1 MRTAAAALAALALT
15 LSVSPRAR
23 AESAWADK
31 GVWARSMTNRM
42 SGEVDVLSR
51 KGYLDQYGQI
61 ARALVSV
68 VSLGGQVALA
78 EGAYVEAWLPLVL
91 GQAPMLT
98 HGQSTRDTRSVFLV
112 GNLTAGGHLARKLLP
127 ELVVYAGA
135 SMSLP
140 LTWGANARELE
151 VADVALLTRAFFDT
165 HRTFLNHLPLRLRG
179 GAEMQFKEIVELRT
193 DLAASLALSLGSDS
207 TELVVEQGNELQ
219 LGYQGFGAG
228 LRVQEA
234 FLLTEPDM
242 AQVALE
248 PFVNWDM
255 STFELF
261 TRVGILIPI
270 DEPMGF
276 GLGEHGMTTL
286 RINSGMK
293 F

>member
-1 MRTAAAALAALALT
+1 MRTAAAAVAALALT

-23 AESAWADK
+23 SESGWADK
-31 GVWARSMTNRM
+31 GVWARSMTNRI

-51 KGYLDQYGQI
+51 KGYLEGYGQI
-61 ARALVSV
+61 PRALVSV
-68 VSLGGQVALA
+68 VSFGGQVALA
-78 EGAYVEAWLPLVL
+78 EGTYVSAGLPLVL
-91 GQAPMLT
+91 GQAPMLRY
-98 HGQSTRDTRSVFLV
+98 GQVTRDTKPVFLV

-140 LTWGANARELE
+140 LIWWPDARELE

-165 HRTFLNHLPLRLRG
+165 HRTFLNHLPLRALG
-179 GAEMQFKEIVELRT
+179 GAEMQFKEIVEFRT
-193 DLAASLALSLGSDS
+193 DLTASLALSLGSDS
-207 TELVVEQGNELQ
+207 TELVVEQSNELQ
-219 LGYQGFGAG
+219 VGYQGLGVG

-242 AQVALE
+242 AQIALE

-255 STFELF
+255 SIFELF
-261 TRVGILIPI
+261 TRAGLLIPI
-270 DEPMGF
+270 DEPMGY

-286 RINSGMK
+286 RINAGTK

>member
-1 MRTAAAALAALALT
+1 MRTAAAAVAALALT

-23 AESAWADK
+23 SQSAWADK
-31 GVWARSMTNRM
+31 GVWARSMTNRI

-51 KGYLDQYGQI
+51 KGYLDRYGQI
-61 ARALVSV
+61 PRGLVTV
-68 VSLGGQVALA
+68 VSFGGQIALA
-78 EGAYVEAWLPLVL
+78 EGTYVEARLPLLL
-91 GQAPMLT
+91 GQAPMLK
-98 HGQSTRDTRSVFLV
+98 HGQFTRDTRSVFLV

-165 HRTFLNHLPLRLRG
+165 HRTFLNHLPLRVRG
-179 GAEMQFKEIVELRT
+179 GAEMQLKEIVEFRT
-193 DLAASLALSLGSDS
+193 DLTALLALSLSSDS

-219 LGYQGFGAG
+219 LGYQGFGVG

-255 STFELF
+255 WTFELF
-261 TRVGILIPI
+261 TRVGVLIPI

-276 GLGEHGMTTL
+276 GLGEHGMTTF
-286 RINSGMK
+286 RINAGTK